1 MMIPE
6 KRRTVTRW
14 LTGAV
19 VAAAASALMAPTFAV
34 AATPSTSLDGPA
46 AAPLTKN
53 VVTPHQTGYDGY
65 LCNIASLWIRQT
77 PSDSGVRV
85 AQVFTGNPMHVYA
98 THNSV
103 PSIPEGW
110 ALGYGRP
117 NGGAAADGYF
127 KVGYVCT

>member
-1 MMIPE
+1 MKILE
-6 KRRTVTRW
+6 NRRTVARW

-19 VAAAASALMAPTFAV
+19 VATAASALIAPLAV
-34 AATPSTSLDGPA
+34 AA
-46 AAPLTKN
+46 
-53 VVTPHQTGYDGY
+53 TPHQTGYDGY

-77 PSDSGVRV
+77 PNDGGVQV

>member
-1 MMIPE
+1 MKILE
-6 KRRTVTRW
+6 KRWTVTRW

-19 VAAAASALMAPTFAV
+19 VATAASALIAPTFAV
-34 AATPSTSLDGPA
+34 AATTSPSA
-46 AAPLTKN
+46 AAPQSKS
-53 VVTPHQTGYDGY
+53 VVKPYQTGYDGY

-77 PSDSGVRV
+77 PSDGGVGI

-103 PSIPEGW
+103 PSIPIGW

-117 NGGAAADGYF
+117 GGGAAVDGYF
-127 KVGYVCT
+127 KVAYVCT

>member
-1 MMIPE
+1 MKILQ
-6 KRRTVTRW
+6 KRRTVTGW

-19 VAAAASALMAPTFAV
+19 VATAASALLAPTFAV
-34 AATPSTSLDGPA
+34 AATSSPSLDRPVATKA
-46 AAPLTKN
+46 AIA
-53 VVTPHQTGYDGY
+53 PHQTGYDGY
-65 LCNIASLWIRQT
+65 LCNIDSLWVRQT
-77 PSDSGVRV
+77 PDDGGVRV

>member
-1 MMIPE
+1 M
-6 KRRTVTRW
+6 VRW

-19 VAAAASALMAPTFAV
+19 VATAASALIAPTFAV
-34 AATPSTSLDGPA
+34 AATTSPSLDRPV
-46 AAPLTKN
+46 AAPPAKAA
-53 VVTPHQTGYDGY
+53 VAPRQTGYDGY

-77 PSDSGVRV
+77 PDDGGARV

-103 PSIPEGW
+103 PSIPDGW

>member
-1 MMIPE
+1 MKILQH
-6 KRRTVTRW
+6 RRARW
-14 LTGAV
+14 LTGVV
-19 VAAAASALMAPTFAV
+19 VATAASALIAPTLAE
-34 AATPSTSLDGPA
+34 AATTSPSLDRA
-46 AAPLTKN
+46 A

-77 PSDSGVRV
+77 PNDGGVGIK
-85 AQVFTGNPMHVYA
+85 QVFTGNPMHVYA

-103 PSIPEGW
+103 PSIPAGW

-117 NGGAAADGYF
+117 NGGAAVDGYF